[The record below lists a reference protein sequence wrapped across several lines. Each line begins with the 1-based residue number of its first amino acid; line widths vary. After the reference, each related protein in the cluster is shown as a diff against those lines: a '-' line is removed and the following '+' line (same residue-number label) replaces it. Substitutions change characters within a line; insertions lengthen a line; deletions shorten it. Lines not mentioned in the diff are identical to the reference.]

1 MSRVARRAVVVMAL
15 ILGSASCGSDDGST
29 DSSTE
34 VVTTTS
40 AVPVETQPVANDV
53 LPVVV
58 DTDLAADDI
67 VALAYLLSSSAVDVL
82 AVTVSGTGE
91 VTCPRGVE
99 VASGLLSTLGHGDVR
114 VACGQSAPLSGDRVF
129 PEEWRTAA
137 DDAYGVSLPVVDP
150 PTELDAVEL
159 LVAAVDTA
167 PAPVTLLT
175 LGPLTNVA
183 QAFAAEPG
191 LAGRLGSV
199 VIMGGA
205 VDVAGNVQPEGADSP
220 LAAEWNLYI
229 DPAASDAVISSQV
242 PITLVA
248 LDATNKV
255 PVTSEF
261 IDQLA
266 ANDTTDA
273 TALVT
278 EILTA
283 SPPPYLWDPLA
294 AIAVAEPALVPG
306 TQRPIV
312 VVTEGEDAGR
322 TIEQAD
328 ESAVL
333 VADPPDAE
341 AALDHLLRTL
351 VGVDSDDELVTPT
364 TLPVVGEA
372 TLSLDGTTCT
382 YDGPT
387 SLPEGMLRL
396 TVTPGKVRYTGV
408 VAHLVEGATP
418 EETYAWQ
425 MENPGEQPPMV
436 DSAEAVGENAL
447 PSPAT
452 VALVPGLNVV
462 VCFTPDGMLTPD
474 GMPTAGGVINV
485 SGGS

>member
-1 MSRVARRAVVVMAL
+1 MAL

-40 AVPVETQPVANDV
+40 AVPVETLPVADAV
-53 LPVVV
+53 VPVVV

-67 VALAYLLSSSAVDVL
+67 VALTYLLSNPAVDVL

-91 VTCPRGVE
+91 VTCPRGAE
-99 VASGLLSTLGHGDVR
+99 VASGLLSSLGHDDVP

-137 DDAYGVSLPVVDP
+137 DDAYGLSLPVIEP
-150 PTELDAVEL
+150 STELDAVEL
-159 LVAAVDTA
+159 LVETVDAA

-183 QAFAAEPG
+183 QAFASEPG
-191 LAGRLGSV
+191 LADSLGALV
-199 VIMGGA
+199 MMGGA
-205 VDVAGNVQPEGADSP
+205 VDVAGNVQLEGSDNP

-229 DPAASDAVISSQV
+229 DPAASDAVISSGAPV
-242 PITLVA
+242 TLVA
-248 LDATNKV
+248 LDATNQV

-261 IDQLA
+261 IDRLA

-273 TALVT
+273 TALVA
-278 EILTA
+278 EILAA
-283 SPPPYLWDPLA
+283 SSPPYLWDALA
-294 AIAVAEPALVPG
+294 AIAAAEPALVPG
-306 TQRPIV
+306 TQRSIA

-328 ESAVL
+328 GSAVL

-341 AALDHLLRTL
+341 AVLDHLLRTL

-364 TLPVVGEA
+364 TVPVVGEA
-372 TLSLDGTTCT
+372 TLSFDGTTCT
-382 YDGPT
+382 YTGPT

-396 TVTPGKVRYTGV
+396 TVTPGPVPYLGV
-408 VAHLVEGATP
+408 VSHLVEGATLD
-418 EETYAWQ
+418 EALAWLA
-425 MENPGEQPPMV
+425 EHPGEQPPMV
-436 DSAEAVGENAL
+436 DSAEAVGEDAT

-452 VALVPGLNVV
+452 VALLPGLNPV
-462 VCFTPDGMLTPD
+462 VCITSDALT
-474 GMPTAGGVINV
+474 TAGGMITVN
-485 SGGS
+485 GGS